1 MEIVV
6 IIAVVALVVLVVLAV
21 FLWLAMSRLG
31 ARMERQSQAFREEMQ
46 GLRQETQTALT
57 NQLGQVGQTFQQQL
71 GDVRVALQKGLTD
84 AGQLSSKAQE
94 NVSERLAEAAKL
106 ITNVSQ
112 QLGGLQEAGKELRG
126 SAKTLELVLS
136 GAKTRGSLGEMA
148 LDRLL
153 ADALP
158 QDAYEMQYRFRSGAM
173 VDAGVKLGEKILPID
188 SKFPLEAYR
197 RLLDAET
204 AEAEEQPR
212 KEFARAVRKHAA
224 DIAEKYILPGEG
236 TLDLAFMFMASE
248 GVYYE
253 LLRTEDSKG
262 FLDASLRELRVV
274 PVSPNT
280 LYAYLAIVLM
290 GLRGL
295 QVEENARMIL
305 NGLSGLQTELQAFGD
320 THSKLGTHLKN
331 ASQSHAD
338 ATARLEKVERSLTAL
353 AQGATLEEQEE
364 LKAEP
369 AGKPNR

>member
-6 IIAVVALVVLVVLAV
+6 LFAVAVLVVLAV
-21 FLWLAMSRLG
+21 FLWLAVSRLG
-31 ARMERQSQAFREEMQ
+31 ARMDRQSQTFREEMQ
-46 GLRQETQTALT
+46 GLRQETQTTLT

-71 GDVRVALQKGLTD
+71 SDVRTALQKGLTD

-94 NVSERLAEAAKL
+94 NVGERLAEAAKL

-153 ADALP
+153 ADTLP

-173 VDAGVKLGEKILPID
+173 VDAAVKLGEKILPID

-236 TLDLAFMFMASE
+236 TLEVAFMFMASE

-253 LLRTEDSKG
+253 LLRTKDSKG
-262 FLDASLRELRVV
+262 FLDASLRELRVI
-274 PVSPNT
+274 PMSPST
-280 LYAYLAIVLM
+280 LYAHLQSILI
-290 GLRGL
+290 GLRGF
-295 QVEENARMIL
+295 QMGENVRMVL
-305 NGLSGLQTELQAFGD
+305 NSLSGLQTELQAFGD

-331 ASQSHAD
+331 ASQSYTD
-338 ATARLEKVERSLTAL
+338 ATARLGKVERSLAAL
-353 AQGATLEEQEE
+353 MQGATPEE
-364 LKAEP
+364 LEAEP

>member
-6 IIAVVALVVLVVLAV
+6 LFAVVVLVVLAV
-21 FLWLAMSRLG
+21 FLWLAVSRLG
-31 ARMERQSQAFREEMQ
+31 ARMERQSQTFRDEMQ

-57 NQLGQVGQTFQQQL
+57 SQLGQVGQTFQQQL
-71 GDVRVALQKGLTD
+71 GDVRTALQKGLTD

-94 NVSERLAEAAKL
+94 NVGERLAEAAKL

-112 QLGGLQEAGKELRG
+112 QLGGLEEAGKDLRG
-126 SAKTLELVLS
+126 SARTLEAVLS
-136 GAKTRGSLGEMA
+136 GVKTRGALGEVA
-148 LDRLL
+148 LDRML

-158 QDAYEMQYRFRSGAM
+158 QDAYELQYRFRSGAM

-197 RLLDAET
+197 RLMEAGT
-204 AEAEEQPR
+204 AEEQEQPR
-212 KEFARAVRKHAA
+212 KEFARAVRKHAS
-224 DIAEKYILPGEG
+224 DISEKYILPGEG
-236 TLDLAFMFMASE
+236 TLEVAFMFMASE

-262 FLDASLRELRVV
+262 ALDASCRELRVV

-331 ASQSHAD
+331 ANQSYAD

-353 AQGATLEEQEE
+353 AQGATVEE
-364 LKAEP
+364 LEAEP
-369 AGKPNR
+369 AGKPSR